1 MGRVLVVEDEFLVA
15 LELSGIVERAGY
27 SVVGPAESVDA
38 TRKVLSQ
45 QKVDLALL
53 DINLRGEL
61 VFPIAEYLEANGLPY
76 IFVTGNSPSSLPAE
90 YRHRPLVQKPYN
102 SELLLALIEEHL
114 APVGVPSVGS
124 PYAPWEDS
132 PESKS
137 DSLKRFGRS

>member
-15 LELSGIVERAGY
+15 LELSRIVERAGY

-38 TRKVLSQ
+38 TRKVLAQ
-45 QKVDLALL
+45 QEVDLALL

-61 VFPIAEYLEANGLPY
+61 VFPIAEYLEAHGLPY

-114 APVGVPSVGS
+114 APAGVTRVGS
-124 PYAPWEDS
+124 PDALAEEGGTKGS
-132 PESKS
+132 PPAC
-137 DSLKRFGRS
+137 

>member
-1 MGRVLVVEDEFLVA
+1 MGRVLVVEDEFLIA

-38 TRKVLSQ
+38 TRKVLAK

-53 DINLRGEL
+53 DINLGGEL
-61 VFPIAEYLEANGLPY
+61 VFPIAEYLEAIGLPY

-114 APVGVPSVGS
+114 APAEVTRVGS
-124 PYAPWEDS
+124 PYALAEEGGTKGS
-132 PESKS
+132 PPAC
-137 DSLKRFGRS
+137 

>member
-15 LELSGIVERAGY
+15 LELSRIVERAGY

-38 TRKVLSQ
+38 TRKVLAQ

-61 VFPIAEYLEANGLPY
+61 VFPIAEYLEAIGLPY

-114 APVGVPSVGS
+114 APAGATRVGS
-124 PYAPWEDS
+124 PYALAEEGGTKGS
-132 PESKS
+132 PPAC
-137 DSLKRFGRS
+137 

>member
-15 LELSGIVERAGY
+15 LELSRIVERAGY

-38 TRKVLSQ
+38 TRKVLAQ

-53 DINLRGEL
+53 DINLRGE
-61 VFPIAEYLEANGLPY
+61 FPVAEYLEVTGLPY

-102 SELLLALIEEHL
+102 SELLLALIEEHV
-114 APVGVPSVGS
+114 APAGVTRVGS
-124 PYAPWEDS
+124 VPGDAE
-132 PESKS
+132 EVAQ
-137 DSLKRFGRS
+137 LAC